1 MPEISHKSLFALK
14 KTEQIFSLKE
24 QCTFRSQSRY
34 VDNSVLSAIISG
46 ITLS

>member
-1 MPEISHKSLFALK
+1 MPEISHKDLFALK
-14 KTEQIFSLKE
+14 NRTDFQFKE
-24 QCTFRSQSRY
+24 RCAFRSQSRY